1 MKEKAH
7 ESSAGHE
14 GSDDLRNDAKPKL
27 MVQIREKI
35 RLKGYS
41 YSTEKNY
48 IKWIREYIFF
58 HQKTHPLKLNEQ
70 NVRAFLNYL
79 VTKRYVAPSTQNQAL
94 CAILFLYRQVLDM
107 QNFYVEQVEWSK
119 KTSRLPVVLSFEE
132 VRKLLDLLQGKAKLP
147 LKLMYGTGMRISEC
161 IRLRIMDIDTEY
173 KQITIKDGKGKKDR
187 TTVLPLSLLD
197 GVEKQI
203 QIVRKIHEMDV
214 KKGFGAVS
222 IPHALAKK
230 YPNASTDFRWQFLF
244 PSKKIGRDPQTGA
257 QSRFHVSRETL
268 HRELC
273 QAVSLA
279 GISKK
284 VSSHTLR
291 HSFATHLLQAG
302 YDIRTVQEL
311 LGHNDVATTMI
322 YTHVLKTSGLAVRS
336 PLDY

>member
-35 RLKGYS
+35 HLKGYS

-132 VRKLLDLLQGKAKLP
+132 VRKLLDVLQGKAKLP

-230 YPNASTDFRWQFLF
+230 YPNASTDFRGSVNLTLSKLINSNTDNLDDYDTTRNRRITKKSPGAVKVGAIPSWQRWRICAYAQGIHR
-244 PSKKIGRDPQTGA
+244 SGTGGRD
-257 QSRFHVSRETL
+257 
-268 HRELC
+268 
-273 QAVSLA
+273 
-279 GISKK
+279 
-284 VSSHTLR
+284 
-291 HSFATHLLQAG
+291 
-302 YDIRTVQEL
+302 
-311 LGHNDVATTMI
+311 GHPP
-322 YTHVLKTSGLAVRS
+322 G
-336 PLDY
+336 P